1 MIEVIFLHLKPGQ
14 DYKWNA
20 FEEYFWWFWCNLITI
35 CSNLGFLLTLGNT
48 WIQLN
53 TLNYLNLENRD
64 TLLHELHT
72 PGGGSEPGVTGPIF
86 WYVIAEVFLHNISSG
101 SKSYSQGASGGPQS
115 GTVKFSWPAGV
126 VSLVEQAVLCYVKN
140 VELDIPPHQLWWL
153 IISVRGGLGH
163 NFCVG

>member
-1 MIEVIFLHLKPGQ
+1 MLH
-14 DYKWNA
+14 NN
-20 FEEYFWWFWCNLITI
+20 ERTVV
-35 CSNLGFLLTLGNT
+35 
-48 WIQLN
+48 
-53 TLNYLNLENRD
+53 

-72 PGGGSEPGVTGPIF
+72 PG
-86 WYVIAEVFLHNISSG
+86 AFLHNISSG